1 MQFLGMWNFGGGG
14 TETILGVANP
24 NLPSHTE
31 NVCFNEKVMF
41 SGQITNLSRELIHV
55 TINGFGSAQ
64 SFHRH
69 DLRAYESLT
78 LQNLPIASMSIYVPT
93 GQLCGVHGMG
103 SLVQCED
110 EDEYAIALAKSGMFE
125 ALPNSPQFNTDSY
138 TRISV
143 AAIQTADI
151 IASGINDDYALYK
164 LTVSADAAQTI
175 DIFWTNAANGNVQF
189 ITRIDLAG
197 AGTYSI
203 DFDPAYL
210 RNPNGRVVG
219 QGGKLRYTTITAANT
234 VIDSIGHIVVEGQ

>member
-78 LQNLPIASMSIYVPT
+78 LQNIPVASMSIYVPT

-125 ALPNSPQFNTDSY
+125 ALPNSPNFNTDSY
-138 TRISV
+138 TRV
-143 AAIQTADI
+143 TQAAAATVDLVV
-151 IASGINDDYALYK
+151 SGALDDFAAYK
-164 LTVSADAAQTI
+164 ITVSPTAAQI
-175 DIFWTNAANGNVQF
+175 VDLFWTNAANGNVQF
-189 ITRIDLAG
+189 IGNLNFAG
-197 AGTYSI
+197 AGTFVY
-203 DFDPAYL
+203 DFPDSML
-210 RNPNGRVVG
+210 RNPNR
-219 QGGKLRYTTITAANT
+219 QGGKLRMTTSTAAST
-234 VIDSIGHIVVEGQ
+234 VVDVIGHIVLEGQ

>member
-1 MQFLGMWNFGGGG
+1 MKFLGMWNFGGGG
-14 TETILGVANP
+14 TETILGVANF
-24 NLPSHTE
+24 NIPSHTE
-31 NVCFNEKVMF
+31 NVCYNEKTMF

-55 TINGFGSAQ
+55 TVNGFGSAQ

-78 LQNLPIASMSIYVPT
+78 LHNVPVASMSIYIPPGLT
-93 GQLCGVHGMG
+93 CGVHGMG
-103 SLVQCED
+103 SLVECED
-110 EDEYAIALAKSGMFE
+110 EDEYAIALAKSSMTE
-125 ALPNSPQFNTDSY
+125 VLPNSPQFNTDSY
-138 TRISV
+138 TRIAV

-151 IASGINDDYALYK
+151 IASGTLNDYALYK

-210 RNPNGRVVG
+210 RNPNR
-219 QGGKLRYTTITAANT
+219 QGGKLRYTTITAAQT
-234 VIDSIGHIVVEGQ
+234 VIDSIGHIVEEGQ